1 LKELQE
7 ENKQDPDAED
17 KKSPEQVA
25 EIIDEAIKAW
35 EQERIEAD
43 KQALEDDPV
52 LDEKSRREAIEEA
65 MRT

>member
-1 LKELQE
+1 MKELQE